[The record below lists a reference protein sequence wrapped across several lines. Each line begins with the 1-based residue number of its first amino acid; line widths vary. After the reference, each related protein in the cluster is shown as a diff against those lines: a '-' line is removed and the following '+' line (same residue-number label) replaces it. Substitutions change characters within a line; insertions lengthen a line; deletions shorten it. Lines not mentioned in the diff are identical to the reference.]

1 MNGLLNRLSDQSKDS
16 VARSLK
22 HLFDANSLNLANQQ
36 LKECTLTVCAKSDQT
51 MVTLIPV
58 YTSIIS
64 ILHMT
69 VSKDV
74 GGYLIEHLVLLL
86 MEDLSAL
93 VSPTTTTIAHPTATS
108 TSVSSSSTSA
118 TAADPHKYI
127 NNKRLNNF
135 MMILLYFYNFRVLHH
150 QLILDLASHITSV
163 MTTASKLVREI
174 CLELTVSIVEHC
186 GSQLKKDDLQNYK
199 AIIQTCLASCSLTT
213 PSTTVPDSKGD
224 SDVHDR
230 DDSRLQYM
238 LTILQT
244 EVMSS
249 GKSVRS
255 TSTLA
260 HPYQETVKQLRKWIG
275 STKIAMAT
283 STTSMSTHG
292 EVIGDTCL
300 RINLTDIMD
309 VEQRGRWWRTGS
321 SWRQDPTSKDS
332 SNRLTDKA
340 SNHSNTSKPKH
351 TPTITT
357 TNTTTITT
365 SSSSNKQQSG
375 TLSEE
380 DILLK
385 LANKMKLNTPLRRKI
400 FLVVMTSR

>member
-1 MNGLLNRLSDQSKDS
+1 
-16 VARSLK
+16 
-22 HLFDANSLNLANQQ
+22 
-36 LKECTLTVCAKSDQT
+36 
-51 MVTLIPV
+51 
-58 YTSIIS
+58 
-64 ILHMT
+64 MT

-93 VSPTTTTIAHPTATS
+93 ASPITATPTNPTTTSAS
-108 TSVSSSSTSA
+108 SSSSSST
-118 TAADPHKYI
+118 TAVADPHKYI

-150 QLILDLASHITSV
+150 QLILDLASHITTV

-174 CLELTVSIVEHC
+174 CLELTVLIVEHC

-213 PSTTVPDSKGD
+213 PPPTTVPDSIGD
-224 SDVHDR
+224 SDDIHDR

-275 STKIAMAT
+275 STKIAMST

-300 RINLTDIMD
+300 RISLTDIMD

-321 SWRQDPTSKDS
+321 SWRQDPTSKDC
-332 SNRLTDKA
+332 SNRLTDKTPAHSTA
-340 SNHSNTSKPKH
+340 SKTKH
-351 TPTITT
+351 TTTIS
-357 TNTTTITT
+357 NTTTSTTAT
-365 SSSSNKQQSG
+365 SSSNQQQSED

-380 DILLK
+380 EILLK

>member
-16 VARSLK
+16 IARSLK

-51 MVTLIPV
+51 MVALIPV

-64 ILHMT
+64 LLHMT

-86 MEDLSAL
+86 MGDLSAL
-93 VSPTTTTIAHPTATS
+93 ATSTTTNPTATS
-108 TSVSSSSTSA
+108 VSSVSA

-150 QLILDLASHITSV
+150 QLILDLASHITTV

-199 AIIQTCLASCSLTT
+199 AIIQTCLASCSLSST
-213 PSTTVPDSKGD
+213 STTLPDDKNGTD
-224 SDVHDR
+224 LHDG

-321 SWRQDPTSKDS
+321 SWRQDPTARDS
-332 SNRLTDKA
+332 NNNRLTDKT
-340 SNHSNTSKPKH
+340 STHSTTSKSKYAG
-351 TPTITT
+351 TN
-357 TNTTTITT
+357 TNTTATTTTTTTT
-365 SSSSNKQQSG
+365 STSSSNKQQSAG

>member
-1 MNGLLNRLSDQSKDS
+1 
-16 VARSLK
+16 
-22 HLFDANSLNLANQQ
+22 
-36 LKECTLTVCAKSDQT
+36 
-51 MVTLIPV
+51 
-58 YTSIIS
+58 
-64 ILHMT
+64 MT

-86 MEDLSAL
+86 MGDLSSLA
-93 VSPTTTTIAHPTATS
+93 SPTALPAHPTTS
-108 TSVSSSSTSA
+108 ASSSVL
-118 TAADPHKYI
+118 AAPVDPHKCI

-135 MMILLYFYNFRVLHH
+135 MMILLYFYNFRILHH
-150 QLILDLASHITSV
+150 QLILDLATHITTL

-199 AIIQTCLASCSLTT
+199 AIIQTFLASCSISS
-213 PSTTVPDSKGD
+213 PSTTVPDSKNG
-224 SDVHDR
+224 SDAHDR

-321 SWRQDPTSKDS
+321 SWRQDPTTKDS
-332 SNRLTDKA
+332 SNRLTDKTSA
-340 SNHSNTSKPKH
+340 HSPAIKTKH
-351 TPTITT
+351 TTT
-357 TNTTTITT
+357 TTSTTTSTT
-365 SSSSNKQQSG
+365 ATSSSNKQQSAG

-380 DILLK
+380 DVLLK

>member
-1 MNGLLNRLSDQSKDS
+1 
-16 VARSLK
+16 
-22 HLFDANSLNLANQQ
+22 
-36 LKECTLTVCAKSDQT
+36 
-51 MVTLIPV
+51 
-58 YTSIIS
+58 
-64 ILHMT
+64 
-69 VSKDV
+69 
-74 GGYLIEHLVLLL
+74 
-86 MEDLSAL
+86 
-93 VSPTTTTIAHPTATS
+93 
-108 TSVSSSSTSA
+108 
-118 TAADPHKYI
+118 
-127 NNKRLNNF
+127 
-135 MMILLYFYNFRVLHH
+135 MILLYFYNFRVLHH
-150 QLILDLASHITSV
+150 QLILDLALHITTL

-199 AIIQTCLASCSLTT
+199 SIIQTCLASCSHTS
-213 PSTTVPDSKGD
+213 PSTIEQDSKGD

-275 STKIAMAT
+275 STKIAIST
-283 STTSMSTHG
+283 STISMSTHG

-300 RINLTDIMD
+300 RISLTDIMD

-321 SWRQDPTSKDS
+321 SWRQDPAAKVDS
-332 SNRLTDKA
+332 NNRLTDRTSA
-340 SNHSNTSKPKH
+340 HSTTGATKSAV
-351 TPTITT
+351 TTITT
-357 TNTTTITT
+357 TTTATT
-365 SSSSNKQQSG
+365 PTSSSNKQQSAR

-380 DILLK
+380 DVLLK